1 MTSQQRISLISL
13 DPPHVAVIAQFN
25 PAQLQLE
32 ESASWTPS
40 SNSRADH
47 PSLEYASTSPRTLSL
62 ELLFDT
68 FEEPVGKR
76 NVKTRFVEPLGQLLQ
91 VLEPRGQHNV
101 KTRFVEPL
109 GRLLRVL
116 DPDGDEDR
124 QRPPLVELRWDPG
137 LPRFRGVL
145 ESMSTK
151 LTMFLADGTPVRATC
166 SLKLLEASR
175 ASFTRKGR

>member
-62 ELLFDT
+62 ELFFDT
-68 FEEPVGKR
+68 YE
-76 NVKTRFVEPLGQLLQ
+76 
-91 VLEPRGQHNV
+91 EPRGQHNV